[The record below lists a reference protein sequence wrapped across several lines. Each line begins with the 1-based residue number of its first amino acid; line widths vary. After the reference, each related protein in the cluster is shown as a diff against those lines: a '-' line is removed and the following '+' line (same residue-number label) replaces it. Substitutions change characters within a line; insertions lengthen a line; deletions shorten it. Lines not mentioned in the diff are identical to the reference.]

1 MSSNVPIAGHSITAP
16 TPQNTPLNTAPI
28 ARGLSLPTVPVITE
42 DDEQEQENGEDI
54 VSDPPEAQTL
64 LLGMV
69 QKKLAGLNGQS
80 SGYIESLPLA
90 QKISL
95 EGIKGLQVKQDE
107 LQAKLKR
114 EITQLE
120 KKYHDLARPL
130 YERRNTIINGKEAVT
145 PSEVDAG
152 FEYTSKDDSKHERL
166 PKDSPPAVAGIPQFW
181 LTALRNHPGLAE
193 LITDR
198 DEKALEYLTD
208 VRYEYLAD
216 SPDSEHSGK
225 PGFQLI
231 FSFCSNEFFDNEY
244 LTKTYLYQQEVGYS
258 GDFIYDRAVGDK
270 IKWKEDKDLTKEFEI
285 KKQRNKTTNLTRLVR
300 KAHPTESFFNF
311 FTPPLPLGDIDLE
324 DLEDDE
330 AEEAEEKLELD
341 YQLGE
346 DFKDKIIPRA
356 VDFFTGKSDVLE
368 MVADDY
374 DDIDDDDD
382 DDDDEDEDA
391 ESDDDELMRRQA
403 TSKTRSNV
411 NPDECKP
418 Q

>member
-1 MSSNVPIAGHSITAP
+1 MSSNVPIASHSITAP

-42 DDEQEQENGEDI
+42 DDEQEQESGEDI

-120 KKYHDLARPL
+120 KKVSLGIATFFLVIAFTNLNQYHDLARPL
-130 YERRNTIINGKEAVT
+130 YERRNAIINGKEAVT

-152 FEYTSKDDSKHERL
+152 FEYTSKDDSKHEQL

-198 DEKALEYLTD
+198 DAKALEYLTD

-231 FSFCSNEFFDNEY
+231 FSFCSNEFFENEY

-285 KKQRNKTTNLTRLVR
+285 KKQRNKSASSETVSLT
-300 KAHPTESFFNF
+300 
-311 FTPPLPLGDIDLE
+311 I
-324 DLEDDE
+324 
-330 AEEAEEKLELD
+330 
-341 YQLGE
+341 
-346 DFKDKIIPRA
+346 
-356 VDFFTGKSDVLE
+356 
-368 MVADDY
+368 
-374 DDIDDDDD
+374 
-382 DDDDEDEDA
+382 
-391 ESDDDELMRRQA
+391 
-403 TSKTRSNV
+403 
-411 NPDECKP
+411 
-418 Q
+418 